1 MTAAAEFAQH
11 LNCFNPMSTQ
21 FLKDLINASLGVHET
36 INVKV
41 QRPNPLSISEN
52 YPAFSTRQ
60 DFKEDFRNIRKAAKA
75 LQKAD
80 VHYVKVERF
89 GMSIYV
95 L

>member
-11 LNCFNPMSTQ
+11 LNCFNPMSAQ

-36 INVKV
+36 INVKAA
-41 QRPNPLSISEN
+41 RPNPLSIGK
-52 YPAFSTRQ
+52 YPCISSRQ
-60 DFKEDFRNIRKAAKA
+60 DFKEDFRKLRKAAKA